1 MIDTPVLSAFDV
13 ATLARDPS
21 PEARME
27 VGAKVAARFD
37 NALITHRERELAHQ
51 ILELLVQDT
60 AEMVRESLAKSL
72 CSMPGAPKDI
82 LEALAADIDEVARPV
97 LEASPAFSDEALISI
112 VNSGSRAKQISI
124 ASRDTV
130 SPEVSDA
137 LVSTDNRDVVLSL
150 TGNEG
155 ARFWEGTLVTVA
167 DRYGDDDAIAK
178 QLVKRADLPVTVV
191 EHLVTAVSDELRGYL
206 IERHD
211 ISAEVAAQVIKDSR
225 ERTTVDLVDG
235 IESKDIPK
243 LVEQL
248 ATSGRI
254 SSSLLLRAVCLGEM
268 RFAEAIFV
276 HLTGLPE
283 PKVWSLMHDKGPLGL
298 KALYARARL
307 PQVLFPAFRAAV
319 DIYQE
324 MEYTGAESDRYNFR
338 LRMLERLLTS
348 YDGLE
353 GDDLDFLLS
362 RMARISDKMHV
373 ATDAEQVSFI

>member
-1 MIDTPVLSAFDV
+1 MAHEI
-13 ATLARDPS
+13 LA
-21 PEARME
+21 
-27 VGAKVAARFD
+27 
-37 NALITHRERELAHQ
+37 
-51 ILELLVQDT
+51 LLVQDT
-60 AEMVRESLAKSL
+60 AQMVRESLAKSL

-82 LEALAADIDEVARPV
+82 LESLAADIDEVARPV
-97 LEASPAFSDEALISI
+97 LEASPVFGDEALISI
-112 VNSGSRAKQISI
+112 VNSGSRAKQMSI
-124 ASRDTV
+124 ASRATV

-137 LVSTDNRDVVLSL
+137 LVSTDNRDVVLCL

-155 ARFWEGTLVTVA
+155 ASFWEGTLVAVA
-167 DRYGDDDAIAK
+167 DRFGDDEAIAK
-178 QLVKRADLPVTVV
+178 KLVRRADLPVTVV

-206 IERHD
+206 IKRHD

-248 ATSGRI
+248 STTGRMT
-254 SSSLLLRAVCLGEM
+254 SSLLLRAMCLGEM

-276 HLTGLPE
+276 QLTGLPE

-307 PQVLFPAFRAAV
+307 PQVLFPAFRSAV

-324 MEYTGAESDRYNFR
+324 MDYTGAESDRYNFR

-362 RMARISDKMHV
+362 RMSRISDKLHV
-373 ATDAEQVSFI
+373 ETRSDEVSFV